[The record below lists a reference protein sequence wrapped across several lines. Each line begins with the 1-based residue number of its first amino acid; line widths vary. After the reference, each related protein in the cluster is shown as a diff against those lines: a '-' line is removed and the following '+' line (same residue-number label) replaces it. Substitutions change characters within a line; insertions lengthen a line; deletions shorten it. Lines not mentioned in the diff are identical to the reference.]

1 MGLDGLSVSNLGLF
15 KSVSPAEVMQE
26 AAKLAQAQ
34 ADQSIK
40 KINESDSA
48 ALNPDK
54 ENKDE
59 ATNYEGREN
68 SGKNNEE
75 DNEENNNNNDLQEN
89 KFKKYKVHFN
99 RITDMVELIDN
110 ATGRIVE
117 TIAPNDLVSLISKSK
132 NPSGILIDK
141 EV

>member
-68 SGKNNEE
+68 KGENNEE
-75 DNEENNNNNDLQEN
+75 SNDNNNLQEE

-110 ATGRIVE
+110 STGRIME
-117 TIAPNDLVSLISKSK
+117 TIAPNDLVLLISKSK